1 MGETVLQ
8 SVPSLRWILFPVCI
22 SWQKLKGDLLKAV
35 ITSCNLLFFCW
46 LSFYII
52 WIPISVLKL
61 LYVSHIIPNQIT
73 ENINIHWYW
82 YLYRNCL
89 NTFPSYGRKWIQKER
104 ENWEVRFIYKTFICL
119 ETITNKFERL
129 PRNMVENE
137 KDAGMSDK

>member
-8 SVPSLRWILFPVCI
+8 SVPTLRWIPFPVCI
-22 SWQKLKGDLLKAV
+22 SWQKLKGDLLKAI

-61 LYVSHIIPNQIT
+61 LYVSRIIPNQIT

-89 NTFPSYGRKWIQKER
+89 DTFPSDGRKWIQKER
-104 ENWEVRFIYKTFICL
+104 KNWGSSIHLQDFHLFGEHYEEILKVSTQPDGK
-119 ETITNKFERL
+119 
-129 PRNMVENE
+129 
-137 KDAGMSDK
+137 